1 MELRNDPKQ
10 IEFLDTLVK
19 IEDGHIY
26 TDLYIKLTDKQL
38 YLNSSSCHPSNTKKG
53 LAYGLGLRIKRICE
67 KEEDYRKHRQDLKI
81 QLQRRGYSG
90 KLIESQLGKVD
101 KLVRSDLLNSS
112 RKKDKTL
119 QRVPLVVT
127 YSNLLQDVHGIV
139 RKHMNVLY
147 RSSRMREVFKEPP
160 IVAFRRDKNLCDT
173 LVHGKTSGAL
183 RSTRTSCK
191 THCENCRLLS
201 RDEISDT
208 SCQVTYS
215 PVQDITCHIRN
226 VVYAIICTKCRS
238 TVYVC
243 ETERELRERMTE
255 HLRDVRLRKDKPINF
270 HFGEKGRTQHDM
282 AFTVLEKVY
291 AAERIERQLRE
302 GLWIKKLSTVRPG
315 GCNVKDCFIPAAI
328 Q

>member
-1 MELRNDPKQ
+1 MD
-10 IEFLDTLVK
+10 
-19 IEDGHIY
+19 
-26 TDLYIKLTDKQL
+26 
-38 YLNSSSCHPSNTKKG
+38 
-53 LAYGLGLRIKRICE
+53 
-67 KEEDYRKHRQDLKI
+67 
-81 QLQRRGYSG
+81 
-90 KLIESQLGKVD
+90 
-101 KLVRSDLLNSS
+101 
-112 RKKDKTL
+112 
-119 QRVPLVVT
+119 
-127 YSNLLQDVHGIV
+127 
-139 RKHMNVLY
+139 VLY

-238 TVYVC
+238 TVYVG

-255 HLRDVRLRKDKPINF
+255 YLRDVRLRKDKPINF
-270 HFGEKGRTQHDM
+270 HFGEKGHTQHDM
-282 AFTVLEKVY
+282 DFTVLEKVY
-291 AAERIERQLRE
+291 GAERIERQLRQ
-302 GLWIKKLSTVRPG
+302 GLWIKKLSTVLPG